1 MKISVVFG
9 GGLGNQM
16 FQYAFVLALRSRGHC
31 VTIDT
36 SIYNRFKPHNGYELD
51 SVFNINEFTTC
62 KKGMHLLYIRTLYYL
77 NPTSIVFIDGGGY
90 HPMILESPKRYLYG
104 YWQDE
109 RYFADIKKVICDVF
123 KFNNIDNKNLSMA
136 AEMRNCSSVSIHIRR
151 GDYAAFGMTL
161 LGEDYYK
168 RAINS
173 IKKRVKSPYF
183 YLFSDDK
190 EEAIKIVEQL
200 GIDYKLVSQ
209 NIGKESYKD
218 MFLMS
223 QCRHNIIANSSFS
236 WWGGYLNQN
245 PDKILIYP

>member
-123 KFNNIDNKNLSMA
+123 KFNNID
-136 AEMRNCSSVSIHIRR
+136 
-151 GDYAAFGMTL
+151 
-161 LGEDYYK
+161 
-168 RAINS
+168 
-173 IKKRVKSPYF
+173 
-183 YLFSDDK
+183 
-190 EEAIKIVEQL
+190 
-200 GIDYKLVSQ
+200 
-209 NIGKESYKD
+209 
-218 MFLMS
+218 
-223 QCRHNIIANSSFS
+223 SSFAS
-236 WWGGYLNQN
+236 
-245 PDKILIYP
+245 